1 MSKIKNK
8 IISNIIQMNNLM
20 ILKNLLPI
28 ELIYEVNE
36 YIKPSR
42 KQFMEELKRKI
53 ARKDKRFISTDVC
66 SLYPYLSTM
75 INNP

>member
-36 YIKPSR
+36 YIKPSH

-53 ARKDKRFISTDVC
+53 ARKEIRTFIVC
-66 SLYPYLSTM
+66 YS
-75 INNP
+75 IQR